1 VTAWLR
7 HQIVCQNEP
16 LEQVAAEFNRY
27 NPTPIEIDS
36 ANLRTLQ
43 VTGVFGANDTESFVA
58 FLRSLDGVQVEVT
71 PTRIRVSSK

>member
-1 VTAWLR
+1 
-7 HQIVCQNEP
+7 VCQNQP
-16 LEQVAAEFNRY
+16 LEQIAAEFNRY
-27 NPTPIEIDS
+27 NQTPIEINS
-36 ANLRTLQ
+36 ANLRSLQ